1 MLSAN
6 DQKAPLAE
14 TKSTAYGDLG
24 VMTFHALVAVGS

>member
-14 TKSTAYGDLG
+14 TKSTAYEDLG
-24 VMTFHALVAVGS
+24 AMNLRTLVVVGS